1 MADQDDEDQGI
12 IEVVPG
18 AALGS
23 LLPQTKIEDVW
34 DVALAGSISD
44 QSRRSYFQGMIGFAR
59 FILDKASRPV
69 PKNNQAAL
77 EQAAPFLPHVRFP
90 LVTEYRD
97 SLRDQKYAASTVNVR
112 LAALDMLF
120 KRMMRLELIDQNPAS
135 AELVRRLK
143 VSNISEAEAL
153 THEEAEN
160 LARMLN
166 EDESLAGIRDLAL
179 FSVFIYN
186 GLRRAEIIQI
196 DLDNIKYV
204 GSTPTIHLIIKR
216 GKHLSIEFIP
226 TVWKM
231 VDRWLVAA
239 NIQSGPIFR
248 RIRKST
254 GNTQKVTEER
264 LTPNGIYDIIG
275 RRIKQAGITKNIHP
289 HSLRH
294 TYATFSLLAGVP
306 IQEVQKSM
314 GHSSIDTTSRYDRAI
329 EQVGRSPGRSIS
341 LNWPGSQKHSR
352 GKNR

>member
-1 MADQDDEDQGI
+1 MADSDDKDQI
-12 IEVVPG
+12 VEVVPE

-44 QSRRSYFQGMIGFAR
+44 QSRRSYFQGMTGFAR
-59 FILDKASRPV
+59 FILEKANRPV
-69 PKNNQAAL
+69 PEDDQAAL
-77 EQAAPFLPHVRFP
+77 KQASPFLPHVRFP

-97 SLRDQKYAASTVNVR
+97 ALRDKKYAARTVNVR

-120 KRMMRLELIDQNPAS
+120 KRMMRLELINQNPAS
-135 AELVRRLK
+135 SELVRRMK
-143 VSNISEAEAL
+143 TSNISSAEAL
-153 THEEAEN
+153 SQEEAEQ
-160 LARMLN
+160 LAKMLN
-166 EDESLAGIRDLAL
+166 EDESLSGYRDLAL

-186 GLRRAEIIQI
+186 GLRRAEIVQI
-196 DLDNIKYV
+196 DLDKIKYV
-204 GSTPTIHLIIKR
+204 GSTPTVHLIIKR

-226 TVWKM
+226 IVWKM
-231 VDRWLVAA
+231 IDRWLVAA

-254 GNTQKVTEER
+254 GDTQKITDER

-275 RRIKQAGITKNIHP
+275 RRIEQAGIAKNIHP

-329 EQVGRSPGRSIS
+329 DQVGRSPGRSIS
-341 LNWPGSQKHSR
+341 LNWPGSQKQK
-352 GKNR
+352 GKHR

>member
-1 MADQDDEDQGI
+1 MSKSDDTTEGLV
-12 IEVVPG
+12 EVVQG
-18 AALGS
+18 TTLGQ

-44 QSRRSYFQGMIGFAR
+44 QSRRSYFQGMTSFAR
-59 FILDKASRPV
+59 FVLEKANLPAPDNDK
-69 PKNNQAAL
+69 AAL
-77 EQAAPFLPHVRFP
+77 ERAAPLLPQVRFP

-97 SLRDQKYAASTVNVR
+97 MLRDDDYAPRTVNVR

-120 KRMMRLELIDQNPAS
+120 KRMMRLGLIDQNPAS
-135 AELVRRLK
+135 SELVRRMK
-143 VSNISEAEAL
+143 TSNVSSTEAL
-153 THEEAEN
+153 SKEEAEL
-160 LARMLN
+160 LAKMLN
-166 EDESLAGIRDLAL
+166 EDESLTGYRDLAL

-196 DLDNIKYV
+196 DLDKIKYV
-204 GSTPTIHLIIKR
+204 GSTPTVHLVIKR

-226 TVWKM
+226 HVWRM
-231 VDRWLVAA
+231 IDRWLVAA
-239 NIQSGPIFR
+239 NIQTGPIFR

-254 GNTQKVTEER
+254 GGTQKVTDSR

-275 RRIKQAGITKNIHP
+275 RRIEQAGITKNIHP

-329 EQVGRSPGRSIS
+329 DQVGRSPGRSIS
-341 LNWPGSQKHSR
+341 LNWPGSQKPK
-352 GKNR
+352 GKR

>member
-1 MADQDDEDQGI
+1 MNESDDKAEGL
-12 IEVVPG
+12 IEVSPET
-18 AALGS
+18 ALGS

-44 QSRRSYFQGMIGFAR
+44 QSRRSYFQGMTSFAR
-59 FILDKASRPV
+59 FVLEKASQPV
-69 PKNNQAAL
+69 PDDNKIAL
-77 EQAAPFLPHVRFP
+77 QRAAPFLPHVRFP

-97 SLRDQKYAASTVNVR
+97 ALRDAGYAARTVNVR

-135 AELVRRLK
+135 SELVRRMK
-143 VSNISEAEAL
+143 TSNISSTEAL
-153 THEEAEN
+153 SQEEAEQ
-160 LARMLN
+160 LAKMLN
-166 EDESLAGIRDLAL
+166 EDESLSGYRDLAL

-196 DLDNIKYV
+196 DVDKIRYV
-204 GSTPTIHLIIKR
+204 GSTPTIHLVIKR
-216 GKHLSIEFIP
+216 GKHLSIEFVPI
-226 TVWKM
+226 VWKM
-231 VDRWLVAA
+231 IDRWLVAA
-239 NIQSGPIFR
+239 NIQTGPIFR
-248 RIRKST
+248 RIRNST
-254 GNTQKVTEER
+254 GGTQKVTDDR

-275 RRIKQAGITKNIHP
+275 RRIEQAGITKNIHP

-329 EQVGRSPGRSIS
+329 DQVGRSPGRSIS
-341 LNWPGSQKHSR
+341 LNWPGGQKQK
-352 GKNR
+352 GKHR